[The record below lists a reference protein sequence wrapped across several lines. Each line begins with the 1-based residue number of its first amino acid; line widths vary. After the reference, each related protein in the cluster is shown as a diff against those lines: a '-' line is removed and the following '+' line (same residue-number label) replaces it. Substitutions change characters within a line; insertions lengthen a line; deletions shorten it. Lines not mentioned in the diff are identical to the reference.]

1 MFEVTIPQSSD
12 DWQAYYHLRWQ
23 VLRAPWEQPRGSE
36 QDDLEQESEHR
47 FIKNKDGEVIA
58 VARLHFNNSQQA
70 QVRYM
75 AVDDAHRGQHL
86 GSRLL
91 HELEKIAWNQDAS
104 ELVLFARE
112 RALKFYQ
119 RHGYELKEKA
129 HLAFG
134 DVQHWKMVKQRPSEP
149 GWFRHPDWTQV
160 LQDTWRESIPISDK
174 MGIKVETYT
183 DWQFSVS
190 ADLDA
195 NVNVHNTMFAGSVYS
210 MATLAGWGATYL
222 ALQESQLMGDIVL
235 ADAQIK
241 YLKPINEEPRAQVDL
256 TQCEGNVGDLT
267 TQGKARYQVPVHIYD
282 GDILVGEFTGRF
294 VIVKSESD

>member
-1 MFEVTIPQSSD
+1 MFQVTTPQSSD

-23 VLRAPWEQPRGSE
+23 VLRAPWDQPRGTE

-47 FIKNKDGEVIA
+47 FIKNKEGDVVG

-75 AVDDAHRGQHL
+75 AVAEAHRGKHL

-91 HELEKIAWNQDAS
+91 HELEKVAWNQDAQ

-112 RALKFYQ
+112 RAVPFYE
-119 RHGYELKEKA
+119 RHGYEVKEKA

-134 DVQHWKMVKQRPSEP
+134 DVQHYKMVKQRPSAP

-160 LQDTWRESIPISDK
+160 LQNTWREEIAISDK
-174 MGIKVETYT
+174 MGIKVESYT
-183 DWQFSVS
+183 DWEFTVT
-190 ADLDA
+190 ADVQA
-195 NVNVHNTMFAGSVYS
+195 NLNLHQTMFAGSIYS

-222 ALQESQLMGDIVL
+222 AIKEQQREGDIVL
-235 ADAQIK
+235 VDASIQ
-241 YLKPINEEPRAQVDL
+241 YLKPIKEHPRAQVDL
-256 TQCEGNVGDLT
+256 TACEGCFEHLDER
-267 TQGKARYQVPVHIYD
+267 GKMHFKVPVKIYD
-282 GDILVGEFTGRF
+282 GELLVGEYTGLF
-294 VIVKSESD
+294 AVLKPQ